1 MSVEN
6 NNPIKRVYIASPK
19 HNVKKCKERIVVYG
33 PPRQLSTMRC
43 LQEAPLDHLVYA
55 TPDLEATCRDLEI
68 RLGVRA
74 SAGGQH
80 PGRGTHNALISIGPK
95 AYLEIIGP
103 DPLQP
108 ETKAVWFGI
117 DQLTAPKLIT
127 WAVRV
132 DELEAF
138 VKGSAIFGVVRTGS
152 RKTPDGT
159 TLSWQLTEPQLVRGV
174 GLVPFLIKWNSRE
187 HPADSAIA
195 GPRLVQLRMEHPE
208 PELIRKQLN
217 PLRLEVAIERRS
229 SPALVAIFEGA
240 NGLIELR

>member
-1 MSVEN
+1 
-6 NNPIKRVYIASPK
+6 
-19 HNVKKCKERIVVYG
+19 
-33 PPRQLSTMRC
+33 MR
-43 LQEAPLDHLVYA
+43 EAILDHLVYA
-55 TPDLEATCRDLEI
+55 TPDLEATCRELEI

-95 AYLEIIGP
+95 AYLEIIAP
-103 DPLQP
+103 DPLQA
-108 ETKAVWFGI
+108 ETRPVWFGI

-138 VKGSAIFGVVRTGS
+138 VKEISPNAKVGAIRSGS
-152 RKTPDGT
+152 RKTPEGRI
-159 TLSWQLTEPQLVRGV
+159 LSWQLTEPQLVQGV
-174 GLVPFLIKWNSRE
+174 GLVPFLIEWHSHE
-187 HPADSAIA
+187 HPAHSAIT
-195 GPRLVQLRMEHPE
+195 GPRLVQLRIEHPE

-217 PLRLEVAIERRS
+217 ALRLEVAIEPRS

-240 NGLIELR
+240 IELR

>member
-1 MSVEN
+1 MVLRE
-6 NNPIKRVYIASPK
+6 P
-19 HNVKKCKERIVVYG
+19 
-33 PPRQLSTMRC
+33 L
-43 LQEAPLDHLVYA
+43 LDHLVYA
-55 TPDLEATCRDLEI
+55 TPDLEATCRELEV

-95 AYLEIIGP
+95 AYLEIIAP

-108 ETKAVWFGI
+108 ETRPAWFGI

-127 WAVRV
+127 WAVRI
-132 DELEAF
+132 DDIESF
-138 VKGSAIFGVVRTGS
+138 VKEISPNANVGVVRSGS

-159 TLSWQLTEPQLVRGV
+159 TLSWQLTEPQLVQGV
-174 GLVPFLIKWNSRE
+174 GLVPFLIEWNTSQ

-195 GPRLVQLRMEHPE
+195 GPRLVQLRIEHPE
-208 PELIRKQLN
+208 PEAIRQQLN
-217 PLRLEVAIERRS
+217 TLRLEVAIEQVS

-240 NGLIELR
+240 NDLIELR